1 MSRNV
6 KTSRLTE
13 AALITG
19 ILILFAMV
27 GNFAFPF
34 IDFLYPLPALLLAK
48 RHDYKAAIM
57 ALVSAGLIILMLLG
71 IQMGMYYVVLYSPMA
86 AVMSYFISK
95 NKKPILAISAGSGV
109 YLISFL
115 CLLWIMQAFLSIN
128 LVDYLRET
136 FVESLKFQESLFS
149 NFEGMQEQLQA
160 SRETYQ
166 NMLEMIILLLPAVII
181 FASVSMALI
190 NYFVAQKMGKRLKVE
205 IEAMGD
211 FSHFRLPANI
221 SLGILIFLLG
231 TYLISMTGFA
241 SSEALSSNII
251 FIFQILFFIQGLA
264 VVKFMMV
271 KHKIAKLVRLMILI
285 LILLNGYLNLIV
297 TMVGLTDIIFDL
309 RKIRNKNRW
318 FS

>member
-1 MSRNV
+1 LSRNV

-13 AALITG
+13 AALIAG
-19 ILILFAMV
+19 ILIIFAMI
-27 GNFAFPF
+27 GNFVFPF

-86 AVMSYFISK
+86 AIMGYFISK
-95 NKKPILAISAGSGV
+95 NKKPILAIAAGSGV
-109 YLISFL
+109 YLVSFL

-136 FVESLKFQESLFS
+136 FVESLKIQENLFS
-149 NFEGMQEQLQA
+149 NFEGMQQQLEA
-160 SRETYQ
+160 SKEAYQ

-181 FASVSMALI
+181 FASVSMAVI
-190 NYFVAQKMGKRLKVE
+190 NYFVAEKMGKRLKVI
-205 IEAMGD
+205 IEPMQD

-221 SLGILIFLLG
+221 SLGILIFLVG
-231 TYLISMTGFA
+231 TYLINMTGFVN
-241 SSEALSSNII
+241 SEALSSNII

-271 KHKIAKLVRLMILI
+271 KHKLAKVVRLMLLI
-285 LILLNGYLNLIV
+285 LILMNGYLNLIV
-297 TMVGLTDIIFDL
+297 TMVGLTDIFIDL

-318 FS
+318 LS

>member
-19 ILILFAMV
+19 ILIIFAMV

-136 FVESLKFQESLFS
+136 FVESLKFQENLFS

-181 FASVSMALI
+181 FASVSMAII

-205 IEAMGD
+205 IEPMAD

-231 TYLISMTGFA
+231 TYFISMTGFA
-241 SSEALSSNII
+241 NSEALSSNII

-271 KHKIAKLVRLMILI
+271 KHKIAKLLRLMILI
-285 LILLNGYLNLIV
+285 LILMNGYLNLII

>member
-19 ILILFAMV
+19 ILIIFAMV

-86 AVMSYFISK
+86 AIMGYFISN
-95 NKKPILAISAGSGV
+95 NKKPILAIAAGSGA
-109 YLISFL
+109 YLLSFL

-136 FVESLKFQESLFS
+136 FVESLKIQENLFS
-149 NFEGMQEQLQA
+149 NFEGMQEQLEA
-160 SRETYQ
+160 SKETYQ

-181 FASVSMALI
+181 FASVSMAII
-190 NYFVAQKMGKRLKVE
+190 NYFVAQKMGKRLNVS
-205 IEAMGD
+205 IEPMED

-221 SLGILIFLLG
+221 SLGILIFLAG
-231 TYLISMTGFA
+231 TYLISMTDFVN
-241 SSEALSSNII
+241 SEALSSNII

-271 KHKIAKLVRLMILI
+271 KYKIAKLLRLIMLI
-285 LILLNGYLNLIV
+285 LILMNGYLNLMV

-318 FS
+318 LN

>member
-1 MSRNV
+1 LSRNV

-13 AALITG
+13 AALISG
-19 ILILFAMV
+19 ILIIFAMI

-86 AVMSYFISK
+86 AVMGYFISK
-95 NKKPILAISAGSGV
+95 NKKPILAIAAGSGV
-109 YLISFL
+109 YLLSFL

-136 FVESLKFQESLFS
+136 FVESLKIQESLFS
-149 NFEGMQEQLQA
+149 NFEGMQEQLQTSKEA
-160 SRETYQ
+160 YQ

-190 NYFVAQKMGKRLKVE
+190 NYFVAQKMGKRLKIS
-205 IEAMGD
+205 IEQMED

-221 SLGILIFLLG
+221 SLGILIFLVG
-231 TYLISMTGFA
+231 TYLISMTGFVN
-241 SSEALSSNII
+241 SEALSSNII

-271 KHKIAKLVRLMILI
+271 KYKIAKLLRAMILI
-285 LILLNGYLNLIV
+285 LILMNGYLNLII

-318 FS
+318 LS

>member
-19 ILILFAMV
+19 ILIIFAMV

-86 AVMSYFISK
+86 AIMGYFISN
-95 NKKPILAISAGSGV
+95 NKKPILAIAAGSGA
-109 YLISFL
+109 YLLSFL

-136 FVESLKFQESLFS
+136 FVESLKIQENLFS
-149 NFEGMQEQLQA
+149 NFEGMQEQLEA
-160 SRETYQ
+160 SKETYQ

-181 FASVSMALI
+181 FASVSMAII
-190 NYFVAQKMGKRLKVE
+190 NYFVAQKMGKRLNVS
-205 IEAMGD
+205 IEPMED

-221 SLGILIFLLG
+221 SLGILIFLAG
-231 TYLISMTGFA
+231 TYLISMTDFVN
-241 SSEALSSNII
+241 SEALSSNII

-271 KHKIAKLVRLMILI
+271 KYKITKLLRLIMLI
-285 LILLNGYLNLIV
+285 LILMNGYLNLMV

-318 FS
+318 LN